1 MDTCDMDARNFGW
14 GSLVNIVPYDAVRRS
29 HSILRNFTEVKL
41 VDVKKQARPT
51 WGDPAIAFGV
61 DLPDDL
67 VTHTVDPASEALDK
81 PRFYHRVRAGMIRK
95 RIEGSLDDAS
105 FKTLMLKKKDF
116 CWTNPTTG
124 SIDHDEP
131 TMLQII
137 INGINPTTRVGVS
150 DFKKAVQNAKLSTS
164 SNNVKDMLDDM
175 TSNYQEIIAQQNTHG
190 GYTMHLFDALL
201 TSKNEVFRSMV
212 QRKKDDWELGG
223 EVYNSKLIDE
233 CVTKYNN
240 KHAKT
245 KSLESF
251 RF

>member
-1 MDTCDMDARNFGW
+1 
-14 GSLVNIVPYDAVRRS
+14 
-29 HSILRNFTEVKL
+29 
-41 VDVKKQARPT
+41 
-51 WGDPAIAFGV
+51 
-61 DLPDDL
+61 
-67 VTHTVDPASEALDK
+67 
-81 PRFYHRVRAGMIRK
+81 MIRK

-240 KHAKT
+240 MQKQNLWNHSDSKDAKIIALAT
-245 KSLESF
+245 KIGNIRKAFLSTFEDRRQGSKGRDDFHL
-251 RF
+251 RA